1 MILTVKH
8 LVKTYPVQRTL
19 SKTILGRG
27 YGKKEKKTV
36 LKGLNLE
43 LEAGVYALL
52 GPNGAGKSTF
62 MNLITGNLEP
72 DEGEIL
78 YDGQPIAEM
87 GSSFREILGF
97 MPQQQGLY
105 ENFTAFRF
113 LSYMAALKGMSKE
126 QAKREIPWALDRV
139 HLTKEAHQ
147 KIGAFSGG
155 MKQRL
160 LVAQAMMNDPK
171 VLILDEP
178 TAGLDPKERI
188 RIRNVI
194 SEIAMGKIVIFATHV
209 VSDIEQIAREVILL
223 NDGEILAKETVD
235 ALCERI
241 EGKVFEAE
249 VEQEAFEQMQKRFL
263 VRGVTK
269 RKGKIAVRFLAEEP
283 PQDISASPSPPDL
296 EDVYIYL
303 MRPPRKG

>member
-1 MILTVKH
+1 
-8 LVKTYPVQRTL
+8 
-19 SKTILGRG
+19 
-27 YGKKEKKTV
+27 
-36 LKGLNLE
+36 
-43 LEAGVYALL
+43 
-52 GPNGAGKSTF
+52 

-283 PQDISASPSPPDL
+283 PRDISASPLPPDL

-303 MRPPRKG
+303 MRPLRKE